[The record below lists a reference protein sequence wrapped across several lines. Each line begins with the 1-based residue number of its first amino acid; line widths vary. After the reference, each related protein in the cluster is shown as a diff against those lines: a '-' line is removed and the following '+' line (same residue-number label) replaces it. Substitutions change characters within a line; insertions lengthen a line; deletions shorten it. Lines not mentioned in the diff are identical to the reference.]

1 MLRISNK
8 DGAPVACIPLYQKL
22 YKSHSNNSVLFHK
35 ATSERMPLIRLGL
48 GSFTVEDEERAQL
61 VGAYEKSYESLQLIE
76 VVTEIQ
82 SKH

>member
-1 MLRISNK
+1 
-8 DGAPVACIPLYQKL
+8 
-22 YKSHSNNSVLFHK
+22 
-35 ATSERMPLIRLGL
+35 MPLIRLGL